1 MTITTTTT
9 MIDVRKCY
17 VVMQN
22 TRQGRERKPGLS
34 LITYTPGEGEKR
46 KPFKDHEERKVGYA
60 ADKVAC
66 RWVGAVVKQANRVPC
81 VWAVSGVNDGR
92 PDRTT
97 D

>member
-1 MTITTTTT
+1 MSESA
-9 MIDVRKCY
+9 MSLCKSR
-17 VVMQN
+17 
-22 TRQGRERKPGLS
+22 GRGERESQGLS
-34 LITYTPGEGEKR
+34 LITYTPGEGEKK

-60 ADKVAC
+60 AAKVAC

-81 VWAVSGVNDGR
+81 LGRLVVSGVNDGR